1 MPSSSLSVYSC
12 AADSAST
19 KASLRQAS
27 RGLSNVVPRSRS
39 QRGRRSRRRTRAP
52 RNGTAARLQDLRG
65 AKDVPSS
72 TRLLLAL
79 LRIRIQKKGLWTG
92 PFSRAHPNLTLEVL
106 NRSDLTE
113 HLSVS
118 DYWISGGP
126 PGVWAREI
134 AEYSDVRKVDSL
146 AEVGS
151 GCLYRI
157 TFSSPPIV
165 YVYRMLG
172 LPMQFPVRIQAGFL
186 TWEVVARR
194 SEFEAVLKH
203 ARTVNPDFQVV
214 SIRDRPLRSH
224 LPMLTDAQQ
233 HILADAMAAGYFAVP
248 RGITLTDLAR
258 RLGRSKSG
266 LSEAIANIERKLLES
281 ALRPTSLTP

>member
-1 MPSSSLSVYSC
+1 M
-12 AADSAST
+12 
-19 KASLRQAS
+19 
-27 RGLSNVVPRSRS
+27 RGLRDAHKVASD
-39 QRGRRSRRRTRAP
+39 G
-52 RNGTAARLQDLRG
+52 
-65 AKDVPSS
+65 
-72 TRLLLAL
+72 RLLLAL
-79 LRIRIQKKGLWTG
+79 LRIRIQAKGLWTG
-92 PFSRAHPNLTLEVL
+92 PFSRAHPNLTIEVL

-113 HLSVS
+113 HVSVS
-118 DYWISGGP
+118 DHWISDGP

-134 AEYSDVRKVDSL
+134 AEYPDVRKVDSL
-146 AEVGS
+146 AEVGG

-157 TFSSPPIV
+157 TYSSPPIV

-186 TWEVVARR
+186 NWEVVARR

-203 ARTVNPDFQVV
+203 ARKVNPDFQVV

-233 HILADAMAAGYFAVP
+233 QLLAQAMAAGYFAVP
-248 RGITLTDLAR
+248 RAITLTDLAR
-258 RLGRSKSG
+258 QLGRSKSG
-266 LSEAIANIERKLLES
+266 LSEAIALIEKKLLES

>member
-1 MPSSSLSVYSC
+1 M
-12 AADSAST
+12 SARPRGG
-19 KASLRQAS
+19 KASRLTRLRVAS
-27 RGLSNVVPRSRS
+27 PVATSN
-39 QRGRRSRRRTRAP
+39 
-52 RNGTAARLQDLRG
+52 
-65 AKDVPSS
+65 
-72 TRLLLAL
+72 RLLLAT
-79 LRIRIQKKGLWTG
+79 LRIRIQTKGLWTG
-92 PFSRAHPNLTLEVL
+92 PFSRAHPDLTIEIL

-113 HLSVS
+113 HESVS
-118 DYWISGGP
+118 DHWISGGP

-134 AEYSDVRKVDSL
+134 AGYSDVRKVDSL
-146 AEVGS
+146 AEVGG

-157 TFSSPPIV
+157 RYSSPPIV

-172 LPMQFPVRIQAGFL
+172 IPMQFPLRIQAGFL

-194 SEFEAVLKH
+194 GDFEAVLKH
-203 ARTVNPDFQVV
+203 AREVAPDFQVV

-233 HILADAMAAGYFAVP
+233 ELLAQAMAAGYFAVP
-248 RGITLTDLAR
+248 RGVTLTELAR

-266 LSEAIANIERKLLES
+266 ISEAIAIIEKKLLES

>member
-1 MPSSSLSVYSC
+1 MRSS
-12 AADSAST
+12 
-19 KASLRQAS
+19 
-27 RGLSNVVPRSRS
+27 
-39 QRGRRSRRRTRAP
+39 
-52 RNGTAARLQDLRG
+52 RNGTTARLRNLRG
-65 AKDVPSS
+65 EKDVPSNA
-72 TRLLLAL
+72 RLLLAL
-79 LRIRIQKKGLWTG
+79 LRIRIQNKGLWTG
-92 PFSRAHPNLTLEVL
+92 PFSRAHPDLTLEVL

-113 HLSVS
+113 HVSVS

-134 AEYSDVRKVDSL
+134 VEYSDVRKVDTL
-146 AEVGS
+146 AEVGG

-157 TFSSPPIV
+157 TYTSPPIV

-172 LPMQFPVRIQAGFL
+172 VPMQFPIRIQAGYL

-203 ARTVNPDFQVV
+203 ARKVNPDFQVV

-233 HILADAMAAGYFAVP
+233 QLLAQAMAAGYFAVP

-266 LSEAIANIERKLLES
+266 LSEAIANIEKKLLES
-281 ALRPTSLTP
+281 ALRPTSLIP